1 MPPPIDPSI
10 EEVLILHMLDPN
22 QGFPVQ
28 TWTFTSRPEV
38 RIGRA
43 TDNEVVIPHPYVS
56 RYHVQLRWR
65 EGGWEL
71 VSTGSHGT
79 LVKGERVKSVRLTE
93 GDEFRLGPQGPM
105 LRFHCESLS
114 DASSGTLAGALM
126 TLPAIAIDTVKKEQE
141 VQVVAESDYF
151 QKLQERVQALRAR
164 RI

>member
-1 MPPPIDPSI
+1 MPPAIDPSI
-10 EEVLILHMLDPN
+10 EEVLTLHLLDPN
-22 QGFPVQ
+22 QGFPIQ
-28 TWTFTSRPEV
+28 TWTFMGRPEV

-65 EGGWEL
+65 ERGWEL
-71 VSTGSHGT
+71 VNTGSHGT
-79 LVKGERVKSVRLTE
+79 LVQGERVTTARLTE
-93 GDEFRLGPQGPM
+93 GDEIRLGPQGPT
-105 LRFHCESLS
+105 LRFHCASLS
-114 DASSGTLAGALM
+114 DTCGGTLAGGMSAQP
-126 TLPAIAIDTVKKEQE
+126 TICIDTGKKEQE